1 MKLSTKG
8 EYATRAVLYLSQHYE
23 QGVVQI
29 HEIAENEKI
38 PIKYLEQILLAL
50 KNAGVLR
57 SKKGIKGGYYLA
69 HSPEEITLGEVVRV
83 MDGPLAPI
91 KCVSTNFY
99 ERCPEELSCGTRNVW
114 LEVRNAV
121 ANILDN
127 TTFADLC
134 KDINQKQQKVLMYH
148 I

>member
-8 EYATRAVLYLSQHYE
+8 DYATRAVLYLSQCYG

-29 HEIAENEKI
+29 QEIARQQKI
-38 PIKYLEQILLAL
+38 PIKYLEQILLTL
-50 KNAGVLR
+50 KNGGILR
-57 SKKGIKGGYYLA
+57 SKKGVKGGYYLA
-69 HSPEEITLGEVVRV
+69 RSPEEITLGEVVRA

-91 KCVSTNFY
+91 KCASTNFY
-99 ERCPEELSCGTRNVW
+99 ERCPEELSCGMRNVW
-114 LEVRNAV
+114 LDVRNAI

-127 TTFADLC
+127 TTFGDLC
-134 KDINQKQQKVLMYH
+134 KDINQQQKVLMYQ

>member
-8 EYATRAVLYLSQHYE
+8 EYATRAVLYLSQRYGE
-23 QGVVQI
+23 EVVQI
-29 HEIAENEKI
+29 HEIAKHEKI
-38 PIKYLEQILLAL
+38 PIKYLEQILLVL
-50 KNAGVLR
+50 KNARVLR
-57 SKKGIKGGYYLA
+57 SKKGVKGGYCLA
-69 HSPEEITLGEVVRV
+69 RSPEEISLGEVVRV

-99 ERCPEELSCGTRNVW
+99 ERCPEELNCGIRNVW

-134 KDINQKQQKVLMYH
+134 KNTDQQQAVPMYQ

>member
-8 EYATRAVLYLSQHYE
+8 EYATRAVLYLSQRYGGE
-23 QGVVQI
+23 VIQI
-29 HEIAENEKI
+29 HEIARHEKI
-38 PIKYLEQILLAL
+38 PVKYLEQILLAL
-50 KNAGVLR
+50 KNAGLLR
-57 SKKGIKGGYYLA
+57 SKKGVKGGYYLA
-69 HSPEEITLGEVVRV
+69 RSPEEITMGEVVRV
-83 MDGPLAPI
+83 MDGALAPI

-99 ERCPEELSCGTRNVW
+99 ERCPEELSCGIRNVW

-134 KDINQKQQKVLMYH
+134 KDIDQQQKILTYQ

>member
-8 EYATRAVLYLSQHYE
+8 EYATRAILYLSQQYGE
-23 QGVVQI
+23 EVVQI
-29 HEIAENEKI
+29 QEIARHEKI

-50 KNAGVLR
+50 KNAGLLR
-57 SKKGIKGGYYLA
+57 SKKGVKGGYGLA
-69 HSPEEITLGEVVRV
+69 RAPEKITLGEVVRI

-91 KCVSTNFY
+91 NCVSANFY
-99 ERCPEELSCGTRNVW
+99 EKCPEELGCRTRNVW

-134 KDINQKQQKVLMYH
+134 KDINQQQKALMYH

>member
-8 EYATRAVLYLSQHYE
+8 DYATRAVLYLSQRYG

-29 HEIAENEKI
+29 HEIARQQKI
-38 PIKYLEQILLAL
+38 PIKYLEQILLTL
-50 KNAGVLR
+50 KNAGILR
-57 SKKGIKGGYYLA
+57 SKRGIKGGYYLA
-69 HSPEEITLGEVVRV
+69 RPPEEITLGEVVRAV
-83 MDGPLAPI
+83 DGPLAPI
-91 KCVSTNFY
+91 NCASTNFY
-99 ERCPEELSCGTRNVW
+99 ERCPEELSCGMRKVW

-121 ANILDN
+121 ANILDD

-134 KDINQKQQKVLMYH
+134 EDMAGQQKVLMYY

>member
-8 EYATRAVLYLSQHYE
+8 DYATRAVLYLAQCYG

-29 HEIAENEKI
+29 HEIARQQKI
-38 PIKYLEQILLAL
+38 PIKYLEQILLTL
-50 KNAGVLR
+50 KNVGILR
-57 SKKGIKGGYYLA
+57 SKKGVKGGYYLA
-69 HSPEEITLGEVVRV
+69 RSPEEITLGEVVRA

-91 KCVSTNFY
+91 KCASTNFY
-99 ERCPEELSCGTRNVW
+99 ERCPEELNCGMRNVW
-114 LEVRNAV
+114 LEVRNAI

-127 TTFADLC
+127 TTFSDLC
-134 KDINQKQQKVLMYH
+134 EDMDKRQKVLVYQ

>member
-8 EYATRAVLYLSQHYE
+8 EYATRAVLYLSQRYGGE
-23 QGVVQI
+23 VVQI
-29 HEIAENEKI
+29 HEIARHEKI
-38 PIKYLEQILLAL
+38 PIKYLEQLLLTL

-57 SKKGIKGGYYLA
+57 SKKGVKGGYYLA
-69 HSPEEITLGEVVRV
+69 RSPEEITLGEVVRI

-91 KCVSTNFY
+91 RCVSKNFY
-99 ERCPEELSCGTRNVW
+99 ERCPEEPNCGIRNVW

-134 KDINQKQQKVLMYH
+134 RDVYQQQKVLVYH